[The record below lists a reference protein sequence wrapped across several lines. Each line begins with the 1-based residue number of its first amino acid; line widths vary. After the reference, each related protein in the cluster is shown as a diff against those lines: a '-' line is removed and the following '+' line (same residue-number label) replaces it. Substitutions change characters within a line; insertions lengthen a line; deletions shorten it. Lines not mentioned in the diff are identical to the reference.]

1 MCVCPGPGL
10 HSGCC
15 CNYREVINSDW
26 PRRRQFSRPSHR
38 NLTILYVAL
47 PAFAAA
53 VQLHCRAPSAK
64 QQSID
69 ISCPSSRALSNKPA
83 ARRWTGRWMEQT
95 DGRTDGRTLDRYID
109 PAACE
114 LCQ

>member
-1 MCVCPGPGL
+1 
-10 HSGCC
+10 
-15 CNYREVINSDW
+15 
-26 PRRRQFSRPSHR
+26 
-38 NLTILYVAL
+38 VAL

-53 VQLHCRAPSAK
+53 VQLHCREPSAK

-69 ISCPSSRALSNKPA
+69 ISCPPRRALSNKPA

-95 DGRTDGRTLDRYID
+95 DGRTLDRYID